1 MSTFQAKRVALAPLA
16 AALLAAGGAIALAP
30 AAAAQP
36 DACIPGFV
44 WREAFAGDHVCV
56 TPGVR
61 SRTAAE
67 NGAAAGNAVPG
78 SPTCKSGFVWR
89 EASPGDKVCV
99 IPSVRDEAATDNAA
113 AASRVAKAAPAQ
125 PKPEEKPAPKAEAP
139 KQGPTVNWSPRVGGL
154 TAHIADRSGVASQCT
169 YDSDGYSRS
178 FPLPANGSFDLAI
191 VPAIPKFANWN
202 VSIKCD
208 NGTVTNTQ
216 TFF

>member
-1 MSTFQAKRVALAPLA
+1 MTTNLAKRTALAPLA

-30 AAAAQP
+30 TSAAQP

-56 TPGVR
+56 TPSVR
-61 SRTAAE
+61 ARTAQE
-67 NGAAAGNAVPG
+67 NAAAAQNAVPG
-78 SPTCKSGFVWR
+78 SSTCKQGFVWR

-99 IPSVRDEAATDNAA
+99 IPPVRTEAAQDNAA
-113 AASRVAKAAPAQ
+113 AASRVAKPAPA
-125 PKPEEKPAPKAEAP
+125 PAPVPAPAPKPEAP
-139 KQGPTVNWSPRVGGL
+139 KQGPTVSWSPRVGGL
-154 TAHIADRSGVASQCT
+154 TARITDRSGVASQCT
-169 YDSDGYSRS
+169 YDSDGYTRS
-178 FPLPANGSFDLAI
+178 FPLAANGTFDLAI

-202 VSIKCD
+202 VTIRCD

>member
-1 MSTFQAKRVALAPLA
+1 
-16 AALLAAGGAIALAP
+16 
-30 AAAAQP
+30 
-36 DACIPGFV
+36 
-44 WREAFAGDHVCV
+44 
-56 TPGVR
+56 
-61 SRTAAE
+61 
-67 NGAAAGNAVPG
+67 
-78 SPTCKSGFVWR
+78 
-89 EASPGDKVCV
+89 VCV

-113 AASRVAKAAPAQ
+113 AASRVAKAAPAE
-125 PKPEEKPAPKAEAP
+125 PKPDAKPAPKAETP

-154 TAHIADRSGVASQCT
+154 TAHITDRSGVASQCT